1 MNHKKTVLLAGQ
13 LSVKKGTAL
22 AIASG
27 VLYSGLGYLGV
38 SQIQPGFTLYDML
51 FWRFVLSSLMLVPFI
66 LKTSVWE
73 FSVFKIVPWV
83 FLIGG
88 ATYGLSSVF
97 YFLAARE
104 IGTGVSMVIFFT
116 FPVFVALF
124 AWIFDRHRL
133 GRLTYISMIL
143 LFSGLWLLADECGA
157 GFHWK
162 AGLLALASGV
172 SYAVYV
178 YMGKKTKIDPLVSSF
193 IVCLGSVFGVWVFG
207 SFAEGAILTPSLN
220 TPWVYVFLTALLAT
234 VLPIVLFLE
243 AMKKISATKA
253 SLLSVFEPL
262 STILIGV
269 LFLGETLL
277 DIQIVGVLIVLLGA
291 LLTHYDR

>member
-1 MNHKKTVLLAGQ
+1 MASAAKQ
-13 LSVKKGTAL
+13 LSIKKGTAL

-27 VLYSGLGYLGV
+27 VLYSGLGYLGIT
-38 SQIQPGFTLYDML
+38 QIQPGFTIYDML
-51 FWRFVLSSLMLVPFI
+51 FWRFVFASLMLVPFV
-66 LKTSVWE
+66 LKPSLWTP
-73 FSVFKIVPWV
+73 SVFKIMPWIFFV
-83 FLIGG
+83 GG

-97 YFLAARE
+97 YFLAAQE

-143 LFSGLWLLADECGA
+143 LFSGLWLLADECGS

-162 AGLLALASGV
+162 AGLLALGSGV

-178 YMGKKTKIDPLVSSF
+178 YMGKKIKIDPLVSSL
-193 IVCLGSVFGVWVFG
+193 IVCLGSIFGIWMFG
-207 SFAEGAILTPSLN
+207 SFAGGQMLTPSLN
-220 TPWVYVFLTALLAT
+220 ASWLYVFLTALLAT

-262 STILIGV
+262 STVLIGV
-269 LFLGETLL
+269 LFLGEMLL
-277 DIQIVGVLIVLLGA
+277 DIQIVGVFIVLVGA

>member
-1 MNHKKTVLLAGQ
+1 MASAAKQ
-13 LSVKKGTAL
+13 LSIKKGTAL

-27 VLYSGLGYLGV
+27 VLYSGLGYLGIT
-38 SQIQPGFTLYDML
+38 QIQPGFTIYDML
-51 FWRFVLSSLMLVPFI
+51 FWRFVFASLMLVPFV
-66 LKTSVWE
+66 LKPSLWTP
-73 FSVFKIVPWV
+73 SVFKIMPWIFFV
-83 FLIGG
+83 GG

-97 YFLAARE
+97 YFLSAQE

-143 LFSGLWLLADECGA
+143 LFSGLWLLADECGS

-162 AGLLALASGV
+162 AGLLALGSGV

-178 YMGKKTKIDPLVSSF
+178 YMGKKIKIDPLVSSL
-193 IVCLGSVFGVWVFG
+193 IVCLGGIFGIWMFG
-207 SFAEGAILTPSLN
+207 SFAGGQILIPSLN
-220 TPWVYVFLTALLAT
+220 ASWLHVFLTALLAT

-262 STILIGV
+262 STVLIGV
-269 LFLGETLL
+269 LFLGEMLL
-277 DIQIVGVLIVLLGA
+277 DIQIVGVFIVLVGA